1 MLSPAINTGHSKIS
15 KKWFLTSW
23 PKGNWRG
30 SCPLNGY
37 PHVAMSYLVWR
48 NLTWKEH
55 LKIACWAHFL
65 WCFKQVEGAK
75 KLINLLGAVTS
86 IANTENIGSILPIKS
101 QLGETLQPHV
111 QNGQTLW
118 PGGEPDEVGKRPTV
132 GLSSPRSMFSWQNS
146 NFLLQSK

>member
-1 MLSPAINTGHSKIS
+1 MTPEPAVSTHFLNAYLMLSPAINTGHSKIS

-75 KLINLLGAVTS
+75 KLINLLGAMTS

-101 QLGETLQPHV
+101 QNWGKPCSLMSRMGRHFGQVGNPMRWANVLQ
-111 QNGQTLW
+111 
-118 PGGEPDEVGKRPTV
+118 
-132 GLSSPRSMFSWQNS
+132 
-146 NFLLQSK
+146 